1 MIPLK
6 NAALAASAVQAI
18 VLLGASSLVSCD
30 PSGTFSRGH
39 ALRIALP
46 EAPASW
52 AFLPD
57 LRAAL
62 SWRAPGGAPRSMIAP
77 LGRTVEIEVE
87 RGFPQEILALPSSA
101 GRGLRPAGALY
112 PEALAAAARR
122 GGEARDE
129 IPLDWIGGYVAS
141 AALALEGEGV
151 DPRAYDLERL
161 GREAAARS
169 ADPWTLPA
177 VEAARRLQAGELRAS
192 AFDEP
197 DRIAVPL
204 PAGGPWAPESP
215 FASAPRLASAPLPP
229 FEADLPVGLWRYVG
243 PEDELMVSV
252 DADGSSAWVVRPRYG
267 LP

>member
-6 NAALAASAVQAI
+6 NAAFAAGAVPAL

-30 PSGTFSRGH
+30 PSGAFSRAH

-52 AFLPD
+52 AFLPE

-62 SWRAPGGAPRSMIAP
+62 SWRAPGGAPRSMTVL
-77 LGRTVEIEVE
+77 LGQTVEIEVE

-112 PEALAAAARR
+112 PEALASAPRR
-122 GGEARDE
+122 GGPARDE
-129 IPLDWIGGYVAS
+129 LALDWIGGYVAS
-141 AALALEGEGV
+141 AALALEGAGL

-177 VEAARRLQAGELRAS
+177 AEAARRLAAGELRAG

-197 DRIAVPL
+197 DRVAAAL
-204 PAGGPWAPESP
+204 PGEGPWAPESP
-215 FASAPRLASAPLPP
+215 FAPAPRRRTETQAPY
-229 FEADLPVGLWRYVG
+229 EAELPVGLWRFVG
-243 PEDELMVSV
+243 PEDELVVSV
-252 DADGSSAWVVRPRYG
+252 DGDGASAWVVRPRFG
-267 LP
+267 LH

>member
-6 NAALAASAVQAI
+6 SAALAAGAVHAI
-18 VLLGASSLVSCD
+18 VLLGASSLVACD
-30 PSGTFSRGH
+30 PSAPFSRGH
-39 ALRIALP
+39 ALRVTLP
-46 EAPASW
+46 ETPASW

-62 SWRAPGGAPRSMIAP
+62 SWRGPGGAPRSMIVR
-77 LGRTVEIEVE
+77 LGGSAEIEVE
-87 RGFPQEILALPSSA
+87 RGFPQEILALPASA

-122 GGEARDE
+122 GGPERDE
-129 IPLDWIGGYVAS
+129 LELDWIGGYVAS

-161 GREAAARS
+161 RREAAARS

-177 VEAARRLQAGELRAS
+177 VEAARRLLVGELRAS

-204 PAGGPWAPESP
+204 PGGGPWAPESP
-215 FASAPRLASAPLPP
+215 FASAPRPAGAPLPP
-229 FEADLPVGLWRYVG
+229 FEAALPVGLWRFVG

-252 DADGSSAWVVRPRYG
+252 GGDGSSTWVVRPRLG